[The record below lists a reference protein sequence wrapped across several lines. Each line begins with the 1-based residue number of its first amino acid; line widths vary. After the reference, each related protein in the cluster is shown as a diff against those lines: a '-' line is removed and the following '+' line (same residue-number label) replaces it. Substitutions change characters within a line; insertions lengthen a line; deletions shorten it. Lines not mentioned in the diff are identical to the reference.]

1 MIIALDYDDTYDRD
15 PYLWNHLIGLAAA
28 RGHSVV
34 IVTQRYEH
42 EPIHLVDLDVPIFY
56 TGRQA
61 KVGYMAA
68 LGIEVDVWI
77 DDDPLALVDIA

>member
-1 MIIALDYDDTYDRD
+1 MIIGLDYDGTYDRD
-15 PYLWNHLIGLAAA
+15 PALWNHLIGLATS

-34 IVTQRYEH
+34 VVTQRYEH

-56 TGRQA
+56 TGRET
-61 KVGYMAA
+61 KVAHMAD

-77 DDDPLALVDIA
+77 DDDPLVLVEIA